1 MNSQRGLTTL
11 DYLAE
16 VAKDWAMSRFAAA
29 EDSDFNL
36 APHRFDLNGPTVRLH
51 QVPPNSREAADP
63 LTFARTWQRP
73 TAWARSDTV
82 VLITDCE
89 DGESVAYQQEIVE
102 IIGVEEDD
110 VVAEAAIVVRIP
122 GLPLPG
128 PLLDRNVRASEAR
141 CDLAARRLA
150 PGTGAVVIADR
161 SVRGC
166 GRARS
171 SPPGL
176 PASARRP
183 RRSGSAARRRCGSPM
198 PRPRPARSC
207 ETTA

>member
-1 MNSQRGLTTL
+1 MHSQPRLTTL

-36 APHRFDLNGPTVRLH
+36 APQRFDLNGPTVRRH
-51 QVPPNSREAADP
+51 QVPPNSCEAADP
-63 LTFARTWQRP
+63 LTFARRSQRP

-110 VVAEAAIVVRIP
+110 VLAEAAMVVRIP
-122 GLPLPG
+122 GLPPCL
-128 PLLDRNVRASEAR
+128 
-141 CDLAARRLA
+141 
-150 PGTGAVVIADR
+150 
-161 SVRGC
+161 
-166 GRARS
+166 GRFWTV
-171 SPPGL
+171 
-176 PASARRP
+176 
-183 RRSGSAARRRCGSPM
+183 M
-198 PRPRPARSC
+198 
-207 ETTA
+207 